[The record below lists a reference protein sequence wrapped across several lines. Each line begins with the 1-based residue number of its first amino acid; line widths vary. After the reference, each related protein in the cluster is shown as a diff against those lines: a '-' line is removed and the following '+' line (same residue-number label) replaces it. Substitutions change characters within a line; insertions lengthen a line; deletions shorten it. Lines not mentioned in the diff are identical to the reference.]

1 MALPLL
7 GQIEIRKPRMADAA
21 SKLKY
26 IPFES
31 FKIGQKQNFGAY
43 EVTEEEIIE
52 FATKYDA
59 QFFHLDHEAAKASLF
74 GGLCASGWHTCA
86 MTMSMM
92 VENMD
97 LYGRS
102 LGSPGIDC
110 LRWRRPVYPGDILSV
125 QMEVLD
131 TVPSKSRP
139 NIGIVTNQ
147 VSVNNQKGVV
157 VMEFTSKGIFKRLT
171 AGLELE

>member
-1 MALPLL
+1 MA
-7 GQIEIRKPRMADAA
+7 EAA
-21 SKLKY
+21 NKLKY

-31 FKIGQKQNFGAY
+31 FKIGHKQSFGAY
-43 EVTEEEIIE
+43 EVTEDEIIE
-52 FATKYDA
+52 FAGKYDP
-59 QFFHLDHEAAKASLF
+59 QFFHLDHEAAKQSLF

-97 LYGRS
+97 LHGRS
-102 LGSPGIDC
+102 LGSPGIDS
-110 LRWRRPVYPGDILSV
+110 LRWLRPVYPGDVLSV

-139 NIGIVTNQ
+139 NIGVVTNK
-147 VSVNNQKGVV
+147 VSVSNDKGVI
-157 VMEFTSKGIFKRLT
+157 VMEFISKGIFKRRA
-171 AGLELE
+171 AGLKLES

>member
-1 MALPLL
+1 
-7 GQIEIRKPRMADAA
+7 
-21 SKLKY
+21 
-26 IPFES
+26 
-31 FKIGQKQNFGAY
+31 
-43 EVTEEEIIE
+43 
-52 FATKYDA
+52 
-59 QFFHLDHEAAKASLF
+59 
-74 GGLCASGWHTCA
+74 

-97 LYGRS
+97 LHGRS
-102 LGSPGIDC
+102 LGSPGIDS
-110 LRWRRPVYPGDILSV
+110 LRWLRPVYPGDVLSV
-125 QMEVLD
+125 EMEVLD